1 MTPQPIL
8 AVIFGFLADRALSR
22 RPIFLLGLLAL
33 AFATTFLYIGD
44 SLTLLALGRL
54 FQGMASAVVQTL
66 GISLIVDKAPPD
78 QLGSALGIIGASIAA
93 SVIVGPVIG
102 GFLYRFAGYHSVF
115 ALSYALLVL
124 DILLRIMVIEDGQPE
139 YADGHETPAVCVI
152 TADADGF
159 ERAERGSSST
169 LNRVTER
176 SHLLNN
182 SKVSASVIDEGWLQH
197 YVVPLFVADTF
208 NWNPDQQGLVFLTLC
223 GGFLLGPFTG
233 RLADR
238 FGTRTIAT
246 SGFVLS
252 APTFMSLQLI
262 HHNTHE
268 QQISLCILLSLIGLS
283 IAAGHAATMVEINR
297 SVQAEVE
304 KRPENFGAKGAIAQ
318 ANSLRS
324 CAFAGGTAVGPLVA
338 GFLRDEYGWGTMST
352 GLGATSLA
360 AAPLT
365 WLWLGGP
372 LWRNNK
378 GLRGQENG

>member
-44 SLTLLALGRL
+44 SLTLLALGRT

-159 ERAERGSSST
+159 ERAERGQY
-169 LNRVTER
+169 VG
-176 SHLLNN
+176 
-182 SKVSASVIDEGWLQH
+182 KQ
-197 YVVPLFVADTF
+197 VVPLFVADTF